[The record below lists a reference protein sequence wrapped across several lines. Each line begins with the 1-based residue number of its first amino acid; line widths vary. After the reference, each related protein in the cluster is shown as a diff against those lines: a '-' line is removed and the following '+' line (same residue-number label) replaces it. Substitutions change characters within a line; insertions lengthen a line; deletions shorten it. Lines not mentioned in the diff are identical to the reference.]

1 MMRTTLTP
9 QKMVFGVLIF
19 GVVLAVVAGCA
30 GSSRKAEQKGSLSRT
45 FMLLDEEGRKAGKLV
60 LAPSGKAEL
69 LDENDQVVG
78 QLTFVGAAAEQPA
91 VAPSDAETPSES
103 KEPNAEPDDGT
114 QE

>member
-1 MMRTTLTP
+1 MMRTMFSAGKVVVSAL
-9 QKMVFGVLIF
+9 VL
-19 GVVLAVVAGCA
+19 GVVLSIVAGCA
-30 GSSRKAEQKGSLSRT
+30 GSSRKAEEKGSLSRT

-78 QLTFVGAAAEQPA
+78 QLTFVGAAAGQPA
-91 VAPSDAETPSES
+91 AAPSDAETPSES

>member
-1 MMRTTLTP
+1 MRTMFTP
-9 QKMVFGVLIF
+9 KQIAVGVLVL
-19 GVVLAVVAGCA
+19 GVVFAVVAGCA

-45 FMLLDEEGRKAGKLV
+45 FMLLDEEGRRAGKLV

-69 LDENDQVVG
+69 LDENDRVVG
-78 QLTFVGAAAEQPA
+78 QLTFVGAAAEQPTA
-91 VAPSDAETPSES
+91 APSDAETPSES